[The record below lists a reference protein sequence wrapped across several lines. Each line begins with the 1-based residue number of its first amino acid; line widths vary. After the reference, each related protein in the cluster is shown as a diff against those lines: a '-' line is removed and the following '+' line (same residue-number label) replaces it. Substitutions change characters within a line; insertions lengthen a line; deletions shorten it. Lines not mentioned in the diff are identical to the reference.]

1 MSKYKLIAVD
11 LDDTLLDSRRRISQR
26 TIETIQRV
34 QQRGIY
40 VTFATGRMFCSAQ
53 PFAKQLNIDLPL
65 ITYQGALIKNVL
77 SEEVLLHRTI
87 PLDLARQLIKLLQ
100 QDNYHINLYI
110 DDDLFVAQANELGE
124 RYARNCRV
132 DLNVVGDLLAFM
144 KVAPTKILAVDSPQ
158 RISKLQQQLEQIYT
172 PDVLHICTSK
182 PEFLE
187 LSHPEATKGHALAE
201 LAKLFNVRQQEI
213 MAIGDS
219 YNDIEMLEYAGLAV
233 VMDNAHD
240 DIKKFADYIAPSN
253 DQDGVAEVLEKLVLK
268 E

>member
-11 LDDTLLDSRRRISQR
+11 LDDTLLDSQRRISQR
-26 TIETIQRV
+26 TIEAIRQVRKK
-34 QQRGIY
+34 GIH
-40 VTFATGRMFCSAQ
+40 VTFATGRMFCSAR
-53 PFAKQLNIDLPL
+53 PFAQQLNIDLPL

-87 PLDLARQLIKLLQ
+87 PLDLAQQVITYLQ
-100 QDNYHINLYI
+100 QNNYHINLYI
-110 DDDLFVAQANELGE
+110 DDDLFVSESNPTGE

-132 DLNVVGDLLAFM
+132 DLNVVGDLLKFM
-144 KVAPTKILAVDSPQ
+144 DVSPTKILAIDSAE
-158 RISKLQQQLEQIYT
+158 RIAKLQRQLEKIYST
-172 PDVLHICTSK
+172 DVLHLCTSK

-187 LSHPEATKGHALAE
+187 ISNPEATKGHALAM
-201 LAKLFNVRQQEI
+201 LAKLFNVQREEV

-219 YNDIEMLEYAGLAV
+219 FNDIEMLEYAGMAV

-240 DIKKFADYIAPSN
+240 DIKGLADYVAPSN